1 MYRKRIVIATG
12 NAGKLKEIRALLAP
26 LQIEVIPQTEFDLP
40 EAEEN
45 GLSFIENALIK
56 ARHAAHLTGL
66 PAIADDSGL
75 AVDALFGEP
84 GIYSSR
90 FAGEPGNDVANNARL
105 LEDLGEVPGP
115 DRTARFHCAA
125 VLMTHDRDPAPL
137 VCHATWEGEI
147 LTAPRGEG
155 GFGYDPLFYIPSKQ
169 CSAAELD
176 AETKNRLSHRGK
188 AIRQL
193 ASLIQQRY
201 F

>member
-12 NAGKLKEIRALLAP
+12 NAGKLKEIRDLLAP
-26 LQIEVIPQTEFDLP
+26 LHIEVIPQSEFELP
-40 EAEEN
+40 EVEEN

-75 AVDALFGEP
+75 AVDALLGEP

-90 FAGEPGNDVANNARL
+90 FAGEPGNDSANNARL
-105 LEDLGEVPGP
+105 LEDLAEVPASE
-115 DRTARFHCAA
+115 RTARFHCAA

-147 LTAPRGEG
+147 LTAPRGET
-155 GFGYDPLFYIPSKQ
+155 GFGYDPVFYVPSQQ
-169 CSAAELD
+169 CSAAELTP
-176 AETKNRLSHRGK
+176 ETKNRLSHRGQ
-188 AIRQL
+188 AMRQL
-193 ASLIQQRY
+193 TSLIQQRY
-201 F
+201 L